1 MIFTSDK
8 DGDRRD
14 QLCKCFKCGIISKCT
29 PSFDFY
35 TVEAFKTDALYCERC
50 FGDIVKDM
58 GIIFI
63 NEVDIGIED
72 EDCNNN

>member
-29 PSFDFY
+29 QNFDFY
-35 TVEAFKTDALYCERC
+35 IVENYKTDDLYCERC
-50 FGDIVKDM
+50 FEDIIHSM
-58 GIIFI
+58 GLEFLNNID
-63 NEVDIGIED
+63 VGIED
-72 EDCNNN
+72 EGDSNN